1 MHLSDIVDVYRTGQG
16 QSKKRNLM
24 LDPILNL
31 RITNQERRRLLEEA
45 ESRSEARRSP
55 HEKPPDALPLDVWLT
70 RLGDTLIRLGTK
82 LKTGPAT
89 EGYGPGLN
97 IG

>member
-1 MHLSDIVDVYRTGQG
+1 
-16 QSKKRNLM
+16 M

-31 RITNQERRRLLEEA
+31 RIANQERRRLLEEA
-45 ESRSEARRSP
+45 ERTSEARRSAP
-55 HEKPPDALPLDVWLT
+55 EKPPGALPLDVWLT

-82 LKTGPAT
+82 LKSRPGAPT
-89 EGYGPGLN
+89 YGPGLN

>member
-16 QSKKRNLM
+16 QSRKRNLM

-31 RITNQERRRLLEEA
+31 RIANQERRRLLEEA
-45 ESRSEARRSP
+45 ERTFEARRSP

-82 LKTGPAT
+82 LKSRQGAPT
-89 EGYGPGLN
+89 YGPGLN